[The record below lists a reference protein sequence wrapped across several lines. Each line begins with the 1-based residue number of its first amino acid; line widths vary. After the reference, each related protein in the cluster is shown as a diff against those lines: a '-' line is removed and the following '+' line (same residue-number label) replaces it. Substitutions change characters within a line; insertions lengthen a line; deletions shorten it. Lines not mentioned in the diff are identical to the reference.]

1 MAMTQRTLA
10 AVLAVPL
17 MLGLFIAAG
26 FTPLPFATY
35 APGPTIDILGQPGG
49 SETVHVVGRT
59 TYRDDGQLRMVT
71 VSVSPVGEKLGLFP
85 LLSEW
90 FNRKDAVYPYD
101 YVHPAD
107 VSAEQD
113 RQEGAVSMVTSQ
125 DVAIA
130 DVLRRLDIPVK
141 PALGVYYVS
150 PGSPADGKLKPR
162 DIFRSVD
169 GQKITTA
176 QQLVD
181 VVRATKV
188 GEPLS
193 ITVERDGQEKTF
205 SIAPQDDGGVPR
217 IGVTPGRLFRYPFQ
231 VSVNIDPRIGGPSAG
246 MMFALAIYD
255 TLTPGSLTDGK
266 VIAGTGTLDLDGK
279 VGPIGGIQQKI
290 AGAQRDGAQLF
301 LVPKD
306 NCAEALGAAS
316 PHPRLVRVDTLDTA
330 LAAIK
335 TWTANP
341 DADLPSCEDAK

>member
-1 MAMTQRTLA
+1 MAMTQRTMA
-10 AVLAVPL
+10 ALVAVPL
-17 MLGLFIAAG
+17 LLGLFAAAG
-26 FTPLPFATY
+26 FTPLPYATY
-35 APGPTIDILGQPGG
+35 SPGPTVDILGQPNG
-49 SETVHVVGRT
+49 SETVQIVGRK

-71 VSVSPVGEKLGLFP
+71 VNVSPVGEKLGLLP

-101 YVHPAD
+101 YVHPDD

-141 PALGVYYVS
+141 PAIGVYYVT
-150 PGSPADGKLKPR
+150 PGSPADGKLEPR
-162 DIFRSVD
+162 DIFLKVGGER
-169 GQKITTA
+169 ITTA
-176 QQLVD
+176 EQLVK
-181 VVRATKV
+181 VVRATPKGDPISITVQRDGKV
-188 GEPLS
+188 KTLS
-193 ITVERDGQEKTF
+193 ITPEVEDGVQRV
-205 SIAPQDDGGVPR
+205 GVQ
-217 IGVTPGRLFRYPFQ
+217 PGQLFRYPFQ
-231 VSVNIDPRIGGPSAG
+231 VRVNIDPQIGGPSAG

-266 VIAGTGTLDLDGK
+266 VIAGTGTLDLDGN

-316 PHPRLVRVDTLDTA
+316 PHPELVRVDTLDTA
-330 LAAIK
+330 LDAIEA
-335 TWTANP
+335 WTADP
-341 DADLPSCEDAK
+341 SAKLPSCEGAS